1 MRTVLNRL
9 PTDRRPSVLRLF
21 ARPKPSSSSRPPAPA
36 DRREPPRAERAV
48 ERAVA
53 RAATLGDVTAPAE
66 RRTVCALSACAAG
79 SRATILEVR
88 CGDADACRLR
98 ALGLCEGAS
107 VNVVR
112 SRDCTLLEVR
122 GSRLALG
129 AAIASGITVLPVA

>member
-1 MRTVLNRL
+1 M
-9 PTDRRPSVLRLF
+9 LRLL
-21 ARPKPSSSSRPPAPA
+21 SRRKAPA
-36 DRREPPRAERAV
+36 ALPVLDERPVAIAISQEP
-48 ERAVA
+48 A
-53 RAATLGDVTAPAE
+53 RAADQPRTA
-66 RRTVCALSACAAG
+66 CALSACIAG

-129 AAIASGITVLPVA
+129 AAIAAGITVLPVA